1 MLEQNWRPLGV
12 LAGLTG
18 LAGLSGLLLIRLW
31 AVLGGLVHG
40 KVLLLAAV
48 LLAAGCMLAVWRFR
62 LGELLLPALDRKTV
76 LIGAAA
82 FLLGAG
88 LDTSYALFQPAG
100 LLVDTLPFHL
110 LCALGSG
117 LVLALIV
124 LCLYRAALDFGP
136 LRWNAG
142 RTLLILALAANL
154 VTALYCA
161 RSATVYYW
169 DNAIYWNSSTLLA
182 QQPLDLAQVR
192 LVLESVITQEYN
204 YLLAWPISLVM
215 RVLGA
220 GRYVYLFSLVNLYLL
235 PALWGLC
242 VLGRRLRG
250 GGGLLFLFTPV
261 LLYAALLG
269 YVDVAAAGAAIWAVV
284 LYADAGRPP
293 VARGVL
299 AGALLV
305 LTFLLR
311 RYFFFF
317 AATFGIGALAA
328 LAVRRTEW
336 KAFLSLFGSAALCS
350 LYFAQHFLVEQVLN
364 ARYSDLYSAYDQ
376 GRLADLTNFARY
388 FGVVML
394 AAALCAGVF
403 LLLRRPERRYGAV
416 HCLVQLAACFLLF
429 TRVQTHGMQHL
440 LLYVPSLCWLLAEG
454 TAELSPAKPKQEG
467 KRTRS
472 AQRKGWK
479 ALRPAV
485 LCAWVLALC
494 TTVSAYLPGLD
505 PSPLPFFTY
514 TPAARSDLG
523 QLIALRLYMD
533 GLSAQEPK
541 TAAIAAS
548 SFTLNTSLYNSI
560 LRSANIPEAPGPKTE
575 ILYMADVD
583 KRDGFSWNVLTA
595 DYLVVGDPVQTHLG
609 EENQQVVAY
618 LAHAVLEGTGV
629 GTAYEPLEISFP
641 LQKDTTARIYRRTRP
656 VRPEEYQEISD
667 YLTGLYPDY
676 AERYQFPSW
685 LFS

>member
-1 MLEQNWRPLGV
+1 MSELKRRPLGV
-12 LAGLTG
+12 LAGLVC
-18 LAGLSGLLLIRLW
+18 LSGLSGLLLIRLW
-31 AVLGGLVHG
+31 AVLGGILPG
-40 KVLLLAAV
+40 KVLLPAAA
-48 LLAAGCMLAVWRFR
+48 LLAAGGMLAAWRLR
-62 LGELLLPALDRKTV
+62 LGEVLLPALDRRTA
-76 LIGAAA
+76 LAGGAA

-88 LDTSYALFQPAG
+88 LDTSYALFPPSG
-100 LLVDTLPFHL
+100 LLVDMLPFHV

-117 LVLALIV
+117 IVLALIA
-124 LCLYRAALDFGP
+124 LCLYRAAGEFGTV
-136 LRWNAG
+136 RCGCG
-142 RTLLILALAANL
+142 RTVLVLALAANL

-161 RSATVYYW
+161 RAATVYYW
-169 DNAIYWNSSTLLA
+169 DNAIYWNSSTMLS

-215 RVLGA
+215 RLLGTS
-220 GRYVYLFSLVNLYLL
+220 RYVYLFSIVNLYLL

-242 VLGRRLRG
+242 VLGRRVRW

-269 YVDVAAAGAAIWAVV
+269 YVDVAAAGAAIWAMV
-284 LYADAGRPP
+284 LYTDTQRSPA
-293 VARGVL
+293 ARGIL

-305 LTFLLR
+305 LTFVLR

-328 LAVRRTEW
+328 LAVRRTDW
-336 KAFLSLFGSAALCS
+336 KAFAALFVSSALCA
-350 LYFAQHFLVEQVLN
+350 LYFAQHFLVEQVLK
-364 ARYSDLYSAYDQ
+364 APYSDLYSAYDQ

-394 AAALCAGVF
+394 VLALAAGVF
-403 LLLRRPERRYGAV
+403 LLFRPERRYGAV
-416 HCLVQLAACFLLF
+416 LCLVQMAACFLFF

-440 LLYVPSLCWLLAEG
+440 LLYVPALCWLLSEG
-454 TAELSPAKPKQEG
+454 TAELTPAQG
-467 KRTRS
+467 KRAEAPKRPWG
-472 AQRKGWK
+472 K
-479 ALRPAV
+479 LRPAAV
-485 LCAWVLALC
+485 CAWALALC
-494 TTVSAYLPGLD
+494 TTVSAYLPGIE
-505 PSPLPFFTY
+505 PGPLPFFTY
-514 TPAARSDLG
+514 DPPVRTDLG
-523 QLIALRLYMD
+523 QLIALRLYVD
-533 GLSAQEPK
+533 GLSAREPK

-560 LRSANIPEAPGPKTE
+560 LRSANIPEGPGSKTE

-629 GTAYEPLEISFP
+629 GTAYEPMEMSFP
-641 LQKDTTARIYRRTRP
+641 LQKDVTARVYRRTRDI
-656 VRPEEYQEISD
+656 RPEEYREISD
-667 YLTGLYPDY
+667 HLTGLYPDY
-676 AERYQFPSW
+676 AERYQFPEW

>member
-136 LRWNAG
+136 LRWNSG

-215 RVLGA
+215 RVLGT

-235 PALWGLC
+235 PALWGL
-242 VLGRRLRG
+242 GDRKSTRL
-250 GGGLLFLFTPV
+250 
-261 LLYAALLG
+261 
-269 YVDVAAAGAAIWAVV
+269 
-284 LYADAGRPP
+284 
-293 VARGVL
+293 
-299 AGALLV
+299 
-305 LTFLLR
+305 
-311 RYFFFF
+311 
-317 AATFGIGALAA
+317 
-328 LAVRRTEW
+328 
-336 KAFLSLFGSAALCS
+336 
-350 LYFAQHFLVEQVLN
+350 N
-364 ARYSDLYSAYDQ
+364 
-376 GRLADLTNFARY
+376 
-388 FGVVML
+388 
-394 AAALCAGVF
+394 
-403 LLLRRPERRYGAV
+403 
-416 HCLVQLAACFLLF
+416 
-429 TRVQTHGMQHL
+429 
-440 LLYVPSLCWLLAEG
+440 
-454 TAELSPAKPKQEG
+454 
-467 KRTRS
+467 
-472 AQRKGWK
+472 
-479 ALRPAV
+479 
-485 LCAWVLALC
+485 
-494 TTVSAYLPGLD
+494 
-505 PSPLPFFTY
+505 
-514 TPAARSDLG
+514 
-523 QLIALRLYMD
+523 
-533 GLSAQEPK
+533 
-541 TAAIAAS
+541 S
-548 SFTLNTSLYNSI
+548 SHI
-560 LRSANIPEAPGPKTE
+560 
-575 ILYMADVD
+575 
-583 KRDGFSWNVLTA
+583 
-595 DYLVVGDPVQTHLG
+595 
-609 EENQQVVAY
+609 
-618 LAHAVLEGTGV
+618 
-629 GTAYEPLEISFP
+629 
-641 LQKDTTARIYRRTRP
+641 
-656 VRPEEYQEISD
+656 
-667 YLTGLYPDY
+667 
-676 AERYQFPSW
+676 
-685 LFS
+685 